1 MTADET
7 HPFYSQVPVGLSH
20 AVAIGGALI
29 SMVEP
34 HVGYEYEYNRWYE
47 DDHFYAGATAMP
59 WIQAGRRFVATRE
72 LQLLRYP
79 QDSFIAQPVTAG
91 CYIHLYWITTEHVE
105 DHEAWTRNTN
115 VELTKQ
121 GRRVEERTHVF
132 TAFQGYRTAAYR
144 DNRGPRDIHSLD
156 YPYEGMVFE
165 VIDALAGITR
175 DRLEAWVHE
184 SYLPWVQRDARCSVA
199 QSLVFVMRG
208 VDGSVATTGGRD
220 DIAAM
225 DAGAG
230 AGAGDPEI
238 TRPQRGFAIPY
249 PERRITICHFL
260 DADPRVDWDRQFA
273 RNGDRV
279 AASGLGR
286 LELCAPFIP
295 VLHGTDRYVDEL
307 R

>member
-1 MTADET
+1 MTENAV
-7 HPFYSQVPVGLSH
+7 HSFYSEVPKDLSH

-34 HVGYEYEYNRWYE
+34 HVGHEYEYNRWYE
-47 DDHFYAGATAMP
+47 DDHFYAGAMAMP
-59 WIQAGRRFVATRE
+59 WIQAGRRFVATRD
-72 LQLLRYP
+72 LQLRRYP
-79 QDSFIAQPVTAG
+79 ADSFIAQPVTAG
-91 CYIHLYWITTEHVE
+91 CYLHLYWITSEHVE

-121 GRRVEERTHVF
+121 GRRVEERDHVF
-132 TAFQGYRTAAYR
+132 TAFQGYRRAAYR
-144 DNRGPRDIHSLD
+144 DNSGPRDIHALD
-156 YPYEGMVFE
+156 YPYPGLVFE
-165 VIDALAGITR
+165 VIDAHPGVTR
-175 DRLEAWVHE
+175 DSLEDWVHG
-184 SYLPWVQRDARCSVA
+184 SYLAWVQRDAGSAVA

-208 VDGSVATTGGRD
+208 VDGSVASTGTREEAVTATPEGG
-220 DIAAM
+220 
-225 DAGAG
+225 DAT
-230 AGAGDPEI
+230 I

-249 PERRITICHFL
+249 AERRITICHFL
-260 DADPRVDWDRQFA
+260 DDDPRAVWDRQFA

-279 AASGLGR
+279 AGSGLGR